1 VHNFETMPVVVC
13 GPYEYAIGVDQMGR
27 GLPEA
32 PGALDDPAHR
42 AGTTSP
48 AGPMH
53 KETEVVG

>member
-1 VHNFETMPVVVC
+1 MPVVVC

-27 GLPEA
+27 GLPEP

-42 AGTTSP
+42 AGATGP
-48 AGPMH
+48 AGQQH